1 MKPLTDPC
9 PASDPEK
16 PTRCQNM
23 DTGRKY
29 LLCVKCDTVRHYERC
44 SEIGLDCVLGRGDF
58 CVGCE
63 NLMESK

>member
-44 SEIGLDCVLGRGDF
+44 SEVGLDCVLGWDGI
-58 CVGCE
+58 CVVCA
-63 NLMESK
+63 NKESK